1 MTAVTRPVKHGS
13 YAGYQWHKK
22 HGEEACADCL
32 RGNADYHHQ
41 WLQKTPTAR
50 DKQAVGQKRRIMA
63 IQELIRRHQDEFD
76 QILAGIDPVVV
87 KRRPKR
93 NAA

>member
-1 MTAVTRPVKHGS
+1 MVAVARPVKHGS
-13 YAGYQWHKK
+13 YGGYQWHKK

-32 RGNADYHHQ
+32 RSNADYSQ
-41 WLQKTPTAR
+41 QYREKVPATL
-50 DKQAVGQKRRIMA
+50 DKQAVYQKRRLMA

-76 QILAGIDPVVV
+76 RIFADIDRVVV

>member
-1 MTAVTRPVKHGS
+1 MTAAPRPVKHGS

-22 HGEEACADCL
+22 HGEEACPDCL

-41 WLQKTPTAR
+41 WRHKTPAAL
-50 DKQAVGQKRRIMA
+50 DKQAVGQKRRTMA
-63 IQELIRRHQDEFD
+63 TQELIRRHQDEFN
-76 QILAGIDPVVV
+76 QILADIDRVVV